1 MVYKCLYSLINVY
14 KVHLR
19 LFFHL
24 FGKSLCLWSDSI
36 ELVYTYLGCSIL
48 VEPSSVLI
56 ASLFR
61 KKARLAVEDI
71 IQPKEIGFFRVLVIE
86 GRNTGKYY
94 FPCDAYNLGKFL
106 AMMHSEHPEVFIAK
120 R

>member
-1 MVYKCLYSLINVY
+1 
-14 KVHLR
+14 
-19 LFFHL
+19 
-24 FGKSLCLWSDSI
+24 
-36 ELVYTYLGCSIL
+36 

-71 IQPKEIGFFRVLVIE
+71 IQLKEIGFFRVLVIE

-106 AMMHSEHPEVFIAK
+106 AMMHSEHPEVFVAK